1 MSRNMHTSTTGHPKA
16 NRGVK
21 LNGKQHDGLSAT
33 KVSAAGRTMESR
45 QQSPS
50 VQELTRALTK
60 SRQQFKNAQVQ
71 IKVLVERNTHLLE
84 KLVDLA
90 QKEAQTRQLAY
101 HDELTG
107 LPNRSLLQDR
117 FNQAMSQAK
126 RHNKPL
132 ALLLLDLDE
141 FKCVN
146 DNLGHVVGDK
156 LLLAVVERLA
166 ASIRG
171 ADTACRYGGDEFVIM
186 LPEIDNAVMAAAVAA
201 KVRVRLR
208 KPYII
213 DGYEIRITASV
224 GAAVY
229 PADGQT
235 YDELIK
241 QADIAMYRAKTGA
254 GKALIT
260 TLPKDDSPQVET
272 PTSGAL
278 NGADR
283 PDDHDFFIK
292 DNSAEKSR

>member
-1 MSRNMHTSTTGHPKA
+1 MSRNMHTSTTERPKA
-16 NRGVK
+16 IRSTK
-21 LNGKQHDGLSAT
+21 LNGKQREGLDAT
-33 KVSAAGRTMESR
+33 KESTSGRTIAR
-45 QQSPS
+45 LQQAPS
-50 VQELTRALTK
+50 VQELTRALIK
-60 SRQQFKNAQVQ
+60 SRRQSKSAQVQ
-71 IKVLVERNTHLLE
+71 IKILAERNARLQQE
-84 KLVDLA
+84 LVDLE
-90 QKEAQTRQLAY
+90 QKEARARQLAY
-101 HDELTG
+101 HDGLTG

-126 RHNKPL
+126 RHSKPL

-146 DNLGHVVGDK
+146 DNLGHAIGDK
-156 LLLAVVERLA
+156 LLLAVVERLT

-186 LPEIDNAVMAAAVAA
+186 LPEIDSPVMAAAVAA

-241 QADIAMYRAKTGA
+241 RADMAMYRAKTRGC
-254 GKALIT
+254 KALIT
-260 TLPKDDSPQVET
+260 TPPGDT
-272 PTSGAL
+272 GAKIQNPGAS
-278 NGADR
+278 NGADQSH
-283 PDDHDFFIK
+283 DHGFFIQ
-292 DNSAEKSR
+292 DESAEKSG